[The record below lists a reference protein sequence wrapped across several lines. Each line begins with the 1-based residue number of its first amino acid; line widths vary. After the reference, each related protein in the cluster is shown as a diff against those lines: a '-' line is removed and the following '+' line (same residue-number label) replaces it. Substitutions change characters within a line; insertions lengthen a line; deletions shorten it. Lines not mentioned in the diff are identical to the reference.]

1 MPEIISNY
9 IELHICHKTANGHEY
24 LLLKRSDKNRI
35 YPGIWQM
42 ITGGIEPGE
51 ATKEAVLRELQEE
64 TGITNAKIFV
74 VPRVN
79 TFYLSAIDKVCLC
92 PVFIAITENK
102 NIQISDEHSEYKWV
116 SVTDAKELIH
126 WQNQVESLD
135 VIERFMKN
143 EVLFNKLVKV

>member
-9 IELHICHKTANGHEY
+9 IELHICCKTKAGHEY
-24 LLLKRSDKNRI
+24 LLLKRSESNRI

-51 ATKEAVLRELQEE
+51 TTKEAVIRELMEE
-64 TGITNAKIFV
+64 TGITNVKLYV

-92 PVFIAITENK
+92 PVFLAITENK
-102 NIQISDEHSEYKWV
+102 DVKISDEHSEYKWV
-116 SVTDAKELIH
+116 KTEEAKELIH
-126 WQNQVESLD
+126 WQNQIESLD